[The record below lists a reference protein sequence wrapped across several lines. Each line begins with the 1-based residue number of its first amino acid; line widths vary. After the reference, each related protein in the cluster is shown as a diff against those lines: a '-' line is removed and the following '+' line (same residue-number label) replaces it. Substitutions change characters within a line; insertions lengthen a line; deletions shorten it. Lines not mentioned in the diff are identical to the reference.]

1 MLLGSRFILY
11 AMSQPKQ
18 PDPVKLVIRFLFPI
32 SKVSDKLSMKSYRIS
47 DRWIFCP
54 CPGLFPTQHTTI
66 TKWDRESKDNGR
78 FLKPRSRGSLPDIK
92 LRTNEIELGLSRE
105 GKRRVNIDP
114 GLLSQERFVLAT
126 GKNFTHRIYLRDGI
140 YADLTLIYQN
150 GAYRPLPWTFPDCRE
165 AEFLH
170 FLEVLRKKLRF
181 QRNGILPKH

>member
-1 MLLGSRFILY
+1 
-11 AMSQPKQ
+11 MSQPKQ
-18 PDPVKLVIRFLFPI
+18 PDPVKLVIRFLF
-32 SKVSDKLSMKSYRIS
+32 SDFESQRQALDAVVSDFGPMDFLSM
-47 DRWIFCP
+47 
-54 CPGLFPTQHTTI
+54 PGAFPYTTYY
-66 TKWDRESKDNGR
+66 DNEMGQGIQR
-78 FLKPRSRGSLPDIK
+78 QTAGFLNLVARGSLPDIK